1 MGDNPAPATGSSG
14 AGGSGIVIIR
24 YSSTNPAAAST
35 TGSPT
40 LYTSGGYRYYK
51 FTGDGSITW

>member
-1 MGDNPAPATGSSG
+1 MGDRPSSGSSG

-24 YSSTNPAAAST
+24 YSSTYPVADST

-40 LYTSGGYRYYK
+40 VVTSGGYRYYT
-51 FTGDGSITW
+51 FLGDGSITF